1 MAYNPP
7 PHYNL
12 GGPSDPQPPQSVP
25 PAYSPLQPQ
34 PYDSGYG
41 PQSPVSGQPAP
52 PPQGIPVQ
60 SGYGTQ
66 PLLQPPPPAAPRKS
80 ALVPLLAVGMAV
92 GLAAAAVSIALW
104 LRSSG
109 DLEDADARL
118 SDRDKQISQ
127 LQEDLEAAE
136 AQVSELEGQAAEAEA
151 MQTCIDDLNDYYNT
165 PEGSAEETAA
175 LTAIETS
182 CDGLIF

>member
-25 PAYSPLQPQ
+25 PSYSPLQPQ
-34 PYDSGYG
+34 PYDSGYA
-41 PQSPVSGQPAP
+41 PQSPVSAQPGPPPHAIPPQPA
-52 PPQGIPVQ
+52 
-60 SGYGTQ
+60 YGTQ
-66 PLLQPPPPAAPRKS
+66 PLLQPPLPAAPRKS
-80 ALVPLLAVGMAV
+80 PLVPLLAIGMAV
-92 GLAAAAVSIALW
+92 GLAAAAVSVALW
-104 LRSSG
+104 LRANG
-109 DLEDADARL
+109 DLEDADTRL
-118 SDRDKQISQ
+118 ADRDKEISQ

-136 AQVSELEGQAAEAEA
+136 AQVSELEGPAGEAEV
-151 MQTCIDDLNDYYNT
+151 MQACIDDLNEYYST
-165 PEGSAEETAA
+165 PEGSDEEAAA